1 MAQYC
6 KELLLELLKQMVM
19 MIFLDLPSNTHP
31 LYPLYKTLIAKALHA
46 HDDQTRQT
54 HLQYKGALLRSSLV
68 EDKFEENAETT
79 TCRITLKKYRIPT
92 LSLNLIT

>member
-19 MIFLDLPSNTHP
+19 MIFLDPPSNTHP

-79 TCRITLKKYRIPT
+79 TCRITLKKYRIA
-92 LSLNLIT
+92 SDCVS